1 MNNLKFKMSGDV
13 LSKKF
18 MKINKI
24 KPSYKVS
31 IIHGKDFNPRMFGFA
46 DHIPDSD
53 QYTFYYVKKDD
64 NLKKQYR
71 LFECNHSSK
80 NGKRECFRI
89 IQGMSKFF
97 AHLRVHTKEKPY
109 KCTYQNCDSAFC

>member
-53 QYTFYYVKKDD
+53 
-64 NLKKQYR
+64 
-71 LFECNHSSK
+71 
-80 NGKRECFRI
+80 
-89 IQGMSKFF
+89 
-97 AHLRVHTKEKPY
+97 
-109 KCTYQNCDSAFC
+109 